1 MKHFVEIASNEEQT
15 CRSVKKNQTALQLVN
30 NCKVIC
36 IDLIYSDIDKKLNY
50 VELAF
55 FNKWYSSVR
64 IDYIDLYTKPPQTVF
79 DACSLVYLL

>member
-1 MKHFVEIASNEEQT
+1 MKNKL
-15 CRSVKKNQTALQLVN
+15 CRSIKKNQIALQLVN
-30 NCKVIC
+30 NCKVIY
-36 IDLIYSDIDKKLNY
+36 IDLIYSDVDKKLNY

-55 FNKWYSSVR
+55 FNKRYSSVR